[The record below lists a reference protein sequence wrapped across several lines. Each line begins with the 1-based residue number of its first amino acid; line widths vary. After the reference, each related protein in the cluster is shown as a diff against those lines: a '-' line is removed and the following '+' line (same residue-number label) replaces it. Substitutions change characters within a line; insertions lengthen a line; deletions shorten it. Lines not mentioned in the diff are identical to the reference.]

1 MNRTQLI
8 IIIRTSIRRI
18 MKTDTSQTLIILI
31 LMRTYLRND
40 TRLLMS
46 SKENWLSGSMS
57 LELLNILRSLSAL
70 F

>member
-1 MNRTQLI
+1 MNRTQLT

-46 SKENWLSGSMS
+46 SKENWLSGSTS

>member
-1 MNRTQLI
+1 MNRTQLT

-18 MKTDTSQTLIILI
+18 MKTDTSQTLIILT
-31 LMRTYLRND
+31 LMRTCLRND

>member
-1 MNRTQLI
+1 MNRTQLT

>member
-1 MNRTQLI
+1 MNRTQLT

-31 LMRTYLRND
+31 LMKTYLRND